1 MFNLPRQRLRCRLQQ
16 DPFYRFQSW
25 AEVAIAAQLG
35 VRIEV
40 NQARVDDWL
49 RLPGFSIH
57 QARQLS
63 QLTVAGVQFLDL
75 EDLGAALGV
84 APQQLEP
91 LKPILS
97 FTYCDPDSSLLPQ
110 RLPINQANAQQLST
124 IPYLSPGLINQI
136 LAERQRGGPFTH
148 LADLQQR
155 LHLNGELVAQLMH
168 YLQW

>member
-1 MFNLPRQRLRCRLQQ
+1 MFNLQRQRLIRRLQQ

-63 QLTVAGVQFLDL
+63 QLTIAGVQFLDL
-75 EDLGAALGV
+75 EDLGAALGI

-91 LKPILS
+91 LKSILS
-97 FTYCDPDSSLLPQ
+97 FTYRDPDSSLLPQ
-110 RLPINQANAQQLST
+110 RLAINQVNAQQLKT
-124 IPYLSPGLINQI
+124 IPYLSSGLIDQI

-148 LADLQQR
+148 LGYLQQR
-155 LHLNGELVAQLMH
+155 LNLNGELVAQLMH
-168 YLQW
+168 YLQF